1 MDNLGRRHPWGW
13 KVNSHQF
20 TVNSQR
26 FRAGR
31 EGRAAME
38 ATKMEQKEAVT

>member
-1 MDNLGRRHPWGW
+1 MGHLGRRHPWGQE
-13 KVNSHQF
+13 VNSHPF
-20 TVNSQR
+20 TVSPQR

-38 ATKMEQKEAVT
+38 ATKMG